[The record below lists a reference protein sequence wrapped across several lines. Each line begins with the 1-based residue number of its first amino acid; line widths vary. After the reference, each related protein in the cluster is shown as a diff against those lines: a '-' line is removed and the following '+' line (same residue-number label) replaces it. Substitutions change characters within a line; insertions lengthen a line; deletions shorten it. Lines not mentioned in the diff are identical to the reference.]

1 MKGSTNSTNSTS
13 NNQREDGSPSRP
25 SARIRGQEWLC
36 RISWKIEM
44 EIVHF
49 DLHTWLLL
57 VSAKSS
63 GISFSKPTQTW
74 SITPTF
80 PLSLPAPPQVS
91 VLHHSPF
98 IRDLSR
104 FVNPIL
110 IHLDFSELSKPHF
123 HFHFHFH

>member
-1 MKGSTNSTNSTS
+1 MKGSTSTS
-13 NNQREDGSPSRP
+13 TSNQREDGSPSRP

-80 PLSLPAPPQVS
+80 PLSLPLNEGS

-104 FVNPIL
+104 FANPIL